1 MKTYCPHCE
10 KTTDV
15 EKIEKREKIEVRG
28 ETLEVNSRLLKCKV
42 CKQEFD
48 DRESKTDSLDTAY
61 DLYRQ
66 KHKMMQPGDITA
78 LRERYG
84 LTQVELASL
93 LGWGLV
99 TFSRYENGALQSE
112 AHEKVLRMVE
122 RPDILLGLV
131 QKAPD
136 GALSDKR
143 RVDLL
148 KKLDCASAN
157 VLENVML
164 AIATSYEPSDF
175 SGGKS
180 FDIIKFK
187 NVCKFFAKGG
197 VWKTKL
203 NKLLFYF
210 DFISCRYHKRSVT
223 GLRYAAADYGPVP
236 DQYELLYSLLIAKG
250 ELRIEEV
257 PMNEDVV
264 GDKLFA
270 VAPVDLD
277 AFSDAEKKILQSV
290 KSAFA
295 KFSARQ
301 ITDYS
306 HQEHGYKATGIGRL
320 ISFEHAGRILLPRQD
335 DEKKGK

>member
-10 KTTDV
+10 RTTDA
-15 EKIEKREKIEVRG
+15 EAIEKRESIEVRG
-28 ETLEVNSRLLKCKV
+28 ETFEVNSRLLKCKT

-48 DRESKTDSLDTAY
+48 DRESKTDALDAAY
-61 DLYRQ
+61 SLYRK
-66 KHKMMQPGDITA
+66 KHKMMHPADITA

-84 LTQVELASL
+84 LTQGELSSL
-93 LGWGLV
+93 LGWGHV

-122 RPDILLGLV
+122 RPDILLGLI

-136 GALSDKR
+136 GVFSDKR
-143 RVDLL
+143 RVELL
-148 KKLDCASAN
+148 KKLDSASAD
-157 VLENVML
+157 VLENIML
-164 AIATSYEPSDF
+164 ATAISYEPSDY
-175 SGGKS
+175 SGGKP
-180 FDIIKFK
+180 FDIVKFK

-203 NKLLFYF
+203 NKLLYYLDFAFY
-210 DFISCRYHKRSVT
+210 RLYETSVT
-223 GLRYAAADYGPVP
+223 GLCYAAADFGPVP
-236 DQYELLYSLLIAKG
+236 DQYELLYSLLIAK
-250 ELRIEEV
+250 EDLRIEEV

-277 AFSDAEKKILQSV
+277 VFSDAEKKLLQSV
-290 KSAFA
+290 KLAFA

-301 ITDYS
+301 ITDHS
-306 HQEHGYKATGIGRL
+306 HQEHGYKATAIGKL
-320 ISFEHAGRILLPRQD
+320 ISYEYAKQTQLP
-335 DEKKGK
+335 KN

>member
-1 MKTYCPHCE
+1 
-10 KTTDV
+10 
-15 EKIEKREKIEVRG
+15 
-28 ETLEVNSRLLKCKV
+28 
-42 CKQEFD
+42 
-48 DRESKTDSLDTAY
+48 
-61 DLYRQ
+61 
-66 KHKMMQPGDITA
+66 MMQPADITA

-122 RPDILLGLV
+122 RPDILLSLV

-136 GALSDKR
+136 GVFSDKR
-143 RVDLL
+143 RVELL

-157 VLENVML
+157 VLENVLL
-164 AIATSYEPSDF
+164 ATATSYEPSDY

-210 DFISCRYHKRSVT
+210 DFISCRYHKKSVT

-236 DQYELLYSLLIAKG
+236 DQYELLYSLLIAKE

-295 KFSARQ
+295 KFSARE
-301 ITDYS
+301 ITDHS
-306 HQEHGYKATGIGRL
+306 HQEHGYKATAIGKL
-320 ISFEHAGRILLPRQD
+320 ISFEYAKETTLP
-335 DEKKGK
+335 KA